1 MATRK
6 YSYRRKKP
14 RRSRKRRT
22 RRSRK
27 RRTRRSRKKSRRSR
41 KKSRRS
47 RKRKKRSGG
56 KCPRPCWSGYRRVA
70 GMGCGK
76 GSCKKI

>member
-27 RRTRRSRKKSRRSR
+27 RRTRRSR